1 MTESPLIE
9 KQAGVY
15 SRKIY
20 IDVFKIADNRPF
32 YVYMNK
38 LK

>member
-9 KQAGVY
+9 NKLVFTLE
-15 SRKIY
+15 KIY